1 MRNFRFAVVA
11 GAALLVWPSGWAAE
25 QMREEEPCRDRKLAQ
40 RFVGS
45 SLHWEMDGHSSTL
58 VFVSE
63 DSVWWISNAVRTG
76 FSHGNAWYPVSED
89 EVVCYLHGLYP
100 RTIRFQGDR
109 FTMQWPGGPIEG
121 EVRWR
126 RP

>member
-1 MRNFRFAVVA
+1 MCNFRFAVVA
-11 GAALLVWPSGWAAE
+11 GAALLFWSGGWTVE
-25 QMREEEPCRDRKLAQ
+25 EMRAEEPRRDRELAQ

-45 SLHWEMDGHSSTL
+45 SLHWELRGQAATL

-76 FSHGNAWYPVSED
+76 FSHGNAWYPVSAD

-100 RTIRFQGDR
+100 MTIRFQGDR
-109 FTMQWPGGPIEG
+109 FTMQWPGGPVEG